1 MESLATMINEINEV
15 VGKSLSI
22 TCYGVLWDL
31 YSYKDGSLF
40 SLKNRIRGESF
51 IEVVGT
57 AHALIPTKRQKEVRQ
72 NGKT

>member
-31 YSYKDGSLF
+31 CSYKDGSIF
-40 SLKNRIRGESF
+40 SLRNRIGGESF
-51 IEVVGT
+51 TEVVET
-57 AHALIPTKRQKEVRQ
+57 AHALIPTKKQGDLNANRC
-72 NGKT
+72 